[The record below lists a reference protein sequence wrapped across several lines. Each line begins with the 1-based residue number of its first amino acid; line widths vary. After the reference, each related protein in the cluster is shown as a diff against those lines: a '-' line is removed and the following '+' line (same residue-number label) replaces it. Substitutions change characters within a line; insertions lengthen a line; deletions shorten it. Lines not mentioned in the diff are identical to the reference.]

1 MCKYDVHKTRSTERI
16 STPPEEDW
24 ATAIGN
30 MHKNLLKIGC
40 VVPEIWS
47 QTDTLITILRHPY
60 RARSNYCYFPTDSW
74 LLNPA
79 ENVELQCCLYN
90 NIQCFDA
97 VGWAAGKAWASSL
110 SNMSGGVLAW
120 LSVWS
125 VMQTCIWPS
134 WCHCHSLY
142 LASVKSRLVLPFW
155 YWLTRVP
162 GQRAVKRVFV
172 CVLDYENV
180 RACKKQLQLAL
191 SGQNTLSR
199 HWLAVAGVL
208 MSGCQLLALIG
219 RLVDLTY
226 ELIGFSPGWRMRSV
240 MCSLENLHCWFLGC
254 IASTQCLGASCSC
267 TCLDCCYH

>member
-1 MCKYDVHKTRSTERI
+1 
-16 STPPEEDW
+16 
-24 ATAIGN
+24 

-134 WCHCHSLY
+134 WCHCHSLS
-142 LASVKSRLVLPFW
+142 LASVKSRLVLPFS
-155 YWLTRVP
+155 YRLTRVVP
-162 GQRAVKRVFV
+162 DKGPLNGCLCVCWITKMSERVK
-172 CVLDYENV
+172 
-180 RACKKQLQLAL
+180 
-191 SGQNTLSR
+191 SS
-199 HWLAVAGVL
+199 
-208 MSGCQLLALIG
+208 
-219 RLVDLTY
+219 
-226 ELIGFSPGWRMRSV
+226 
-240 MCSLENLHCWFLGC
+240 CSLHCLVKTHRHVTD
-254 IASTQCLGASCSC
+254 SLLLVCLCLVVSC
-267 TCLDCCYH
+267 